1 MTSHVQQR
9 QINNEH
15 EKISPIFLAPSVLQ
29 EEQCSIEVLTLSQFS
44 VL

>member
-1 MTSHVQQR
+1 MTSHAQQR
-9 QINNEH
+9 QI
-15 EKISPIFLAPSVLQ
+15 KISPIFLAPSVLQ

>member
-1 MTSHVQQR
+1 MTSHVHQH

-15 EKISPIFLAPSVLQ
+15 EKLSPIFLAPSVLQ